1 RSVYTLLRVIWIGL
15 IIHLLLAGC
24 SNKIDAPHFMWND
37 NLYIAT
43 NEPISEEEI
52 LEEIGEIS
60 VVVNSDVKEN
70 GEAKEIAKSTK
81 LYQIEG
87 IEVSYGEVGY
97 IAYEMEGKYYVA
109 SKLNF

>member
-1 RSVYTLLRVIWIGL
+1 MIRLHWIGL
-15 IIHLLLAGC
+15 IMLLLLTGC

-43 NEPISEEEI
+43 NEPISEEKI
-52 LEEIGEIS
+52 LKKIGEIS